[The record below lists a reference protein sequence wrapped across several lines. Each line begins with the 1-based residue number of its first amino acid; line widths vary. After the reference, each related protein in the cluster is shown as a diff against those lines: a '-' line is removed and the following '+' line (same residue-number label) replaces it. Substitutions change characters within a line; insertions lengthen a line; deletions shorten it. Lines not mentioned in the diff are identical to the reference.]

1 MHNEVLT
8 VLTHFGPTPD
18 AEKKSNKDQNKNSFL
33 RCAQSVD
40 NVKERNMNGKKRL
53 SVESF
58 KRSERDPALQSP
70 TRHALGRLLFI
81 LVVWVCVVLLEG
93 TRVFVVQAFAGDAQ
107 RAFGR
112 RHQGG
117 ETRLPTR
124 ARVPDGGG
132 GGLRHA
138 AASEKGAAVQNGI
151 WWRAK

>member
-1 MHNEVLT
+1 
-8 VLTHFGPTPD
+8 
-18 AEKKSNKDQNKNSFL
+18 
-33 RCAQSVD
+33 
-40 NVKERNMNGKKRL
+40 MNGKKRL

-138 AASEKGAAVQNGI
+138 AASEKGAAVQNGNMVASKMKVI
-151 WWRAK
+151 ETDFMAAIALCEEQRTFESLWKKRNRMV